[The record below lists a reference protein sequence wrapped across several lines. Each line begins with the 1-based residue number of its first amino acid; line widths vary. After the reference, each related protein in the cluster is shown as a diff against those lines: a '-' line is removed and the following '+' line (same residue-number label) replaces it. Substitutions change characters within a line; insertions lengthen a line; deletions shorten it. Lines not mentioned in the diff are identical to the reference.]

1 MRSISPLIR
10 FESPVVGNTAPKMK
24 RMASYLITH
33 SQSVMGS
40 ELMNGET
47 PTAGKGE
54 ELHERPW
61 LSV

>member
-24 RMASYLITH
+24 RIGSELVVH
-33 SQSVMGS
+33 SQSVVGS

-47 PTAGKGE
+47 PVAGKGE
-54 ELHERPW
+54 ELHETPW
-61 LSV
+61 LGV